1 MPLGTTRL
9 VAFIATTEA
18 TRARAF
24 YEGTLGLTVS
34 DEDYALVA
42 DVNGT
47 MLRIQKVERMTPA
60 PYTALG
66 WEVVDIAATVA
77 DLAARGVVF
86 ERYGFLEQDAAGI
99 WTAPSGAMVAWFKDP
114 DGNVLSLTEM

>member
-1 MPLGTTRL
+1 MTLGKSPI
-9 VAFIATTEA
+9 VAFIATA
-18 TRARAF
+18 DPARARAF

-42 DVNGT
+42 DANGT

-66 WEVVDIAATVA
+66 WEVSDIAATVA
-77 DLAARGVVF
+77 ELGARGVKF
-86 ERYGFLEQDAAGI
+86 ARYEFLAQDEAGI
-99 WTAPSGAMVAWFKDP
+99 WTAPGGAKVAWFADP
-114 DGNVLSLTEM
+114 DGNVLSLSEM

>member
-9 VAFIATTEA
+9 IAFIATTEA
-18 TRARAF
+18 ARARAF

-34 DEDYALVA
+34 DDDVALVA

-60 PYTALG
+60 SYTALG
-66 WEVVDIAATVA
+66 WEVLDIAATVA

-99 WTAPSGAMVAWFKDP
+99 WTAPSGAKVAWFKDP
-114 DGNVLSLTEM
+114 DENVLSLTEM